1 MKNITNKIV
10 LYNEKSHTKS
20 SLQCEMREI
29 SVCLH
34 VYWAFT
40 HSYTLT
46 LVHTLTHTY
55 STAHRTP
62 PEGERC
68 PPKHADSCPQLNHH
82 MYTPT
87 SLWGPVCL
95 TQFTPD
101 PPKPPLVFIARVF
114 HLLLQLV
121 TYTVRLVEPLVLIQG
136 TPVLT
141 INQVLW
147 KHTITPL
154 VATQSGL

>member
-46 LVHTLTHTY
+46 LAHTLTHTH
-55 STAHRTP
+55 TAQHT
-62 PEGERC
+62 G
-68 PPKHADSCPQLNHH
+68 HH
-82 MYTPT
+82 
-87 SLWGPVCL
+87 
-95 TQFTPD
+95 QREND
-101 PPKPPLVFIARVF
+101 A
-114 HLLLQLV
+114 LLSMQI
-121 TYTVRLVEPLVLIQG
+121 LVL
-136 TPVLT
+136 
-141 INQVLW
+141 
-147 KHTITPL
+147 
-154 VATQSGL
+154 S